1 MIIRLKHIT
10 IKLELLTD
18 VACFA
23 YIAGKKN
30 TKENK
35 NDKVIHKQ
43 LKIIDWVERSFFI
56 FKMQLL
62 IIVNEYK
69 NIAVI
74 KK

>member
-23 YIAGKKN
+23 YISGKKN

-35 NDKVIHKQ
+35 NDKVIHRQ
-43 LKIIDWVERSFFI
+43 LKIIDWVE
-56 FKMQLL
+56 
-62 IIVNEYK
+62 
-69 NIAVI
+69 
-74 KK
+74 